1 MSAIPNNPQKA
12 YMLGKRHGTRDT
24 LALVSMVLTDK
35 AGWTI
40 KDDDPDNRQTV
51 KWLADEMEKLAKAI
65 NEGRIKRRDIR
76 DALKDEESV
85 EFT

>member
-1 MSAIPNNPQKA
+1 MNIPNNPKKA

-24 LALVSMVLTDK
+24 LSMAAMVLTDK
-35 AGWTI
+35 AGWSI
-40 KDDDPDNRQTV
+40 KDDDPDNQQTI
-51 KWLADEMEKLAKAI
+51 KWLTDEMEKLAAAI

-85 EFT
+85 EFL